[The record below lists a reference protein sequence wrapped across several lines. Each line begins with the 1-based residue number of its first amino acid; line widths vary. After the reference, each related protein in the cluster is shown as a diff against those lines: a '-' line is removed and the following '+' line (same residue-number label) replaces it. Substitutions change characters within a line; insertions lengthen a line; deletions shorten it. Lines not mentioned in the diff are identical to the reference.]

1 MLPPVDSDELA
12 GLPDTMTVTDRV
24 VDGVVVLTV
33 VGRMTVE
40 TRESALTQLVKS
52 RLADSFRSFVVNLSQ
67 VPYCDTRGLAELVLS
82 FTMVERAGGALK
94 LAHLQ
99 PRVATLLETT
109 ALLGVFEVFDT
120 EREALASFRSP
131 SGSA

>member
-52 RLADSFRSFVVNLSQ
+52 RLADSFRAFVRQ
-67 VPYCDTRGLAELVLS
+67 PQPGAVLRHS
-82 FTMVERAGGALK
+82 GVGGTGPVV
-94 LAHLQ
+94 HD
-99 PRVATLLETT
+99 
-109 ALLGVFEVFDT
+109 G
-120 EREALASFRSP
+120 
-131 SGSA
+131 

>member
-52 RLADSFRSFVVNLSQ
+52 RLADSFRAFVVNLSQ

-99 PRVATLLETT
+99 ARVATLLETT
-109 ALLGVFEVFDT
+109 ALLSVFEVFDT